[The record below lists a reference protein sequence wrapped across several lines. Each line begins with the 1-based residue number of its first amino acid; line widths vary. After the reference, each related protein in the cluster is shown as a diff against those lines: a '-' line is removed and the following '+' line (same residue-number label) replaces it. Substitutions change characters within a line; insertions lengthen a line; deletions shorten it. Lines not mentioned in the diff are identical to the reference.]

1 LKQLKHPIKPEREAM
16 TSFYIAEQSATR
28 PQAKLS
34 ERRALTRFSWQG
46 TAVMR
51 ILPGGQDVLGVVL
64 DVSETGCGVEFGIG
78 IPAEV
83 GTPVE
88 VDLNVRGATM
98 KRAGVIRYIEVIRRI
113 ERETRAGI
121 EFIRN
126 R

>member
-1 LKQLKHPIKPEREAM
+1 MALFH
-16 TSFYIAEQSATR
+16 IAEQSALR
-28 PQAKLS
+28 RQAKLS
-34 ERRALTRFSWQG
+34 ERRARTRFSWQG

-51 ILPGGQDVLGVVL
+51 ILPCGPDVLGVVL
-64 DVSETGCGVEFGIG
+64 DVSETGCGVEFGVG

-83 GTPVE
+83 GTSVE

-121 EFIRN
+121 EFVRSL
-126 R
+126 